1 MSTKQELTGLLK
13 PFGQEHLLRFW
24 DELDESSQ
32 QSLALQIREIDF
44 ERLASLYANR
54 DHSEGISSSLD
65 DAVSPNGIPM
75 GVGSDEI
82 SADDARLAGA
92 RALTAGNVGVV
103 IVAGGQGT
111 RLGFNGPKGTYPIG
125 PLTDRTLFQIHVEKI
140 IARGHRYG
148 TAIPLYLMTSPAT
161 HDATV
166 EFFAANDR
174 FGLAEEDLIIFCQGT
189 MPAVDATS
197 GKVLLAAPD
206 RIALSPDGHGGMLA
220 AMKRWGVMDDMA
232 SRGIQHLY
240 YLQIDNPL
248 IEVAGEEYL
257 GYHILSQSE
266 LSSQVVRKN
275 DPKDRVGNVVELDG
289 RLEIVEYSDLPDEI
303 GEKLDD
309 NGQLAIWAGSI
320 AVHIFDADL
329 LRRVTDEATGLPFHI
344 ASKKVPFVDESGELQ
359 KPDSPNAIKFER
371 FIFEVLPLAERPI
384 ILEID
389 PAEGFA
395 PLKNASGEPA
405 DTPETTRAALSDWY
419 ARRLQDLGHVVP
431 DDATFEVS
439 PLFALDEADLAER
452 FPVTIA
458 FEKEN
463 RLAVD

>member
-1 MSTKQELTGLLK
+1 MSTKQELTELLT
-13 PFGQEHLLRFW
+13 PYGQEHLLRFW
-24 DELDESSQ
+24 DDLDESSQ
-32 QSLALQIREIDF
+32 QSLAEQIREIDF
-44 ERLASLYANR
+44 EQLAKLYAAR
-54 DHSEGISSSLD
+54 DHSGGEDLSLD
-65 DAVSPNGIPM
+65 DAVSPSGIVM
-75 GVGSDEI
+75 GVGNDTI

-92 RALTAGNVGVV
+92 KALMAGDVGVV

-111 RLGFNGPKGTYPIG
+111 RLGFDAPKGTYPIG
-125 PLTDRTLFQIHVEKI
+125 PLTDRTLFQIHVEKL
-140 IARGHRYG
+140 IARARRYN
-148 TAIPLYLMTSPAT
+148 TSIPLYLMTSPAT

-189 MPAVDATS
+189 MPAVDEDT

-232 SRGIQHLY
+232 RRGIRHLY

-248 IEVAGEEYL
+248 VEVAGEEYL

-289 RLEIVEYSDLPDEI
+289 RLRIIEYSDLPDEV
-303 GEKLDD
+303 GEKLGED
-309 NGQLAIWAGSI
+309 GQLAIWAGSI

-329 LRRVTDEATGLPFHI
+329 LRRVTDHADGLPFHI
-344 ASKKVPFVDESGELQ
+344 AHKKVPHVDAQGQLH
-359 KPDSPNAIKFER
+359 KPESPNAVKFER
-371 FIFEVLPLAERPI
+371 FIFDVLPLAERPI
-384 ILEID
+384 LVEID

-395 PLKNASGEPA
+395 PLKNASGAPD

-419 ARRLQDLGHVVP
+419 ARRLQHLGHIVP
-431 DDATFEVS
+431 DDAIIEVS
-439 PLFALDEADLAER
+439 PLYALDEADLAER
-452 FPVTIA
+452 LPVTIA
-458 FEKEN
+458 FEKEV
-463 RLAVD
+463 RLVED